1 MRNQACG
8 GRDISACMLT
18 PKGHIY
24 RVDQKFA
31 NPLLLTMPMKTI
43 LRSLLGGLVAAAF
56 VVVAQAADLA
66 PGAFSAG
73 TVKGDV
79 SYKLAGTSQFL
90 ALTPGTSLPQ
100 GATIRTGESSLVAVV
115 FSNGSVATVTS
126 NSEVEITKFHQ
137 EAFTGS
143 VPSGSEPSVS
153 ATEINLINGTV
164 VSKVSKLKPGSTYIV
179 NSPVGAAGV
188 RGTTF
193 SVSYNAQTR
202 AYSVTTSDGLVVY
215 SGIFSPERSVASG
228 ETYNGID
235 LARITPDQI
244 RQIEDA
250 IRGDIASRSVG
261 GGGGQGPGNTSPP
274 APGGVD
280 SSVIQ
285 VSPN

>member
-8 GRDISACMLT
+8 GRDNNACMLT

-100 GATIRTGESSLVAVV
+100 GATIKTGESSLVAVV
-115 FSNGSVATVTS
+115 FANGSVATVTS

-137 EAFTGS
+137 AAFSGS

-153 ATEINLINGTV
+153 ATGINLINGTV

-193 SVSYNAQTR
+193 SVSYNAATGEFVV
-202 AYSVTTSDGLVVY
+202 STLTGEVVY
-215 SGIFSPERSVASG
+215 SGTLGDRPVSTGQSFNGSAVVA
-228 ETYNGID
+228 
-235 LARITPDQI
+235 LTPSQIDQI
-244 RQIEDA
+244 EAA
-250 IRGDIASRSVG
+250 IRGDIALGGAGG
-261 GGGGQGPGNTSPP
+261 GGGGQGPGQVSPP
-274 APGGVD
+274 TVSGVD
-280 SSVIQ
+280 TSVIQ

>member
-1 MRNQACG
+1 
-8 GRDISACMLT
+8 MLT

-31 NPLLLTMPMKTI
+31 KPLLLSMPMKTI

-90 ALTPGTSLPQ
+90 ALTPGTSLTQ
-100 GATIRTGESSLVAVV
+100 GATIKTGESSLVAVV

-137 EAFTGS
+137 AAFSGS

-153 ATEINLINGTV
+153 ATEIKLINGSV

-193 SVSYNAQTR
+193 SVSYNAATGE
-202 AYSVTTSDGLVVY
+202 YVVSTLDGSVIVY
-215 SGIFSPERSVASG
+215 SGNFVGERPVGSG
-228 ETYNGID
+228 QSFNGSAMSS
-235 LARITPDQI
+235 LTPSQI
-244 RQIEDA
+244 QQIEAA
-250 IRGDIASRSVG
+250 IRGDIDSRSVG
-261 GGGGQGPGNTSPP
+261 GVGGQGPGQVSPP
-274 APGGVD
+274 TVSGVD
-280 SSVIQ
+280 PSVIQ
-285 VSPN
+285 VSVN

>member
-1 MRNQACG
+1 
-8 GRDISACMLT
+8 MLT

-24 RVDQKFA
+24 HVDQKFA
-31 NPLLLTMPMKTI
+31 KPLLLTMPMKTI

-100 GATIRTGESSLVAVV
+100 GATIKTGEASLVAVV
-115 FSNGSVATVTS
+115 FANGSVATVTS

-143 VPSGSEPSVS
+143 VPSRSEPSVS
-153 ATEINLINGTV
+153 ATEIKIINGTV

-193 SVSYNAQTR
+193 SVSYDAATG
-202 AYSVTTSDGLVVY
+202 AYVVSTLTGEVVY
-215 SGIFSPERSVASG
+215 SGTLGGERPVNGGQSFNGSSVVA
-228 ETYNGID
+228 
-235 LARITPDQI
+235 LTPSQIDQI
-244 RQIEDA
+244 EAA
-250 IRGDIASRSVG
+250 IRGDIDSGGGG
-261 GGGGQGPGNTSPP
+261 GGGGQGPGQVSPP
-274 APGGVD
+274 TFGGVD
-280 SSVIQ
+280 PSVIQ

>member
-1 MRNQACG
+1 
-8 GRDISACMLT
+8 MLT

-24 RVDQKFA
+24 RVDHKFA
-31 NPLLLTMPMKTI
+31 KPLLLIMPMKTI

-100 GATIRTGESSLVAVV
+100 GATIKTGESSLVAVV
-115 FSNGSVATVTS
+115 FANGSVATVTS
-126 NSEVEITKFHQ
+126 NSEVVITKFHQ

-143 VPSGSEPSVS
+143 GPSGSEPSVS

-193 SVSYNAQTR
+193 SVSYNAATGD
-202 AYSVTTSDGLVVY
+202 YEVSTLDGSVVVY
-215 SGIFSPERSVASG
+215 GGNFRGERLVGNGQSFNGSSVISLTAS
-228 ETYNGID
+228 
-235 LARITPDQI
+235 QI
-244 RQIEDA
+244 RQIEAA
-250 IRGDIASRSVG
+250 ILGDIASRSVG
-261 GGGGQGPGNTSPP
+261 GGGGQGP
-274 APGGVD
+274 D
-280 SSVIQ
+280 Q
-285 VSPN
+285 VSPPMNSGVDTSVIVVSPN